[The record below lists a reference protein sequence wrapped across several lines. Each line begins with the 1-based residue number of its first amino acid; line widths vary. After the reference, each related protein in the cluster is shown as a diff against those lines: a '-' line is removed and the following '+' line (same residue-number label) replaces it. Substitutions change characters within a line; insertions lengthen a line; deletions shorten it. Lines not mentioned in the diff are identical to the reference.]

1 MSVVQEIED
10 DFVAKVRIVATDIP
24 DAKKREIYSVIRTFQ
39 AGLIPE
45 AILPQSP
52 KRVRYF
58 IQVLGTSA
66 ANGNA
71 VIAGSNADAQQVTTT
86 YQMAGAQLI
95 PGLAGQWFEGQTEI
109 WLVCPFPNPPLVS
122 VIAEYCR

>member
-1 MSVVQEIED
+1 MTMHALED
-10 DFVAKVRIVATDIP
+10 EFIAKVHVVASDVP
-24 DAKKREIYSVIRTFQ
+24 NAKKDEIYTTLRTFQ
-39 AGLIPE
+39 SGVLPE
-45 AILPQSP
+45 VILPQSP

-58 IQVLGTSA
+58 IQVLGTPA

-71 VIAGSNADAQQVTTT
+71 VIAGSSGDAQQVSAT

-109 WLVCPFPNPPLVS
+109 WLVCPFSNPPLVS